1 MLTTDQLSS
10 LEATKRELNDRELL
24 INTAVD
30 IQATLQLLIKKGI
43 ITKEELDHERYMV
56 KTQIPKYRD
65 ALTYITQTKAE
76 VYHYEQN
83 PQDMLKAMFN
93 EKLNK

>member
-1 MLTTDQLSS
+1 
-10 LEATKRELNDRELL
+10 
-24 INTAVD
+24 
-30 IQATLQLLIKKGI
+30 
-43 ITKEELDHERYMV
+43 MV

-76 VYHYEQN
+76 IYHYEQN

-93 EKLNK
+93 AKLNK